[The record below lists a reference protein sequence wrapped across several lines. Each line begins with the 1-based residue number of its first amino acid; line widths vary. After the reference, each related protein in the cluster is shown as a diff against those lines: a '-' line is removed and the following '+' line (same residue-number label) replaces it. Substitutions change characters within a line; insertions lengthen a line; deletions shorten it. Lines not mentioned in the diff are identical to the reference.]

1 MNGAASGHYF
11 ENYVISEFLKMYSCS
26 KDKVNMMFYRD
37 TNQNGIDLVLE
48 ENGTFH
54 PLEIKKNSNPEKKA
68 IRSFALLERSGLK
81 IGNGGIICMIERPFP
96 IDDQCRSSAYT
107 SCRSRRGRA
116 HLA

>member
-96 IDDQCRSSAYT
+96 IDDQHSYIPCNII
-107 SCRSRRGRA
+107 
-116 HLA
+116 